1 VAGCTLQRTR
11 YRVPLAYSYPTQ
23 TRFAHG
29 YHLDHLLDEQSVVPA
44 LRGYRPLIN
53 PPPSLG
59 KYCKYNTMC
68 YFVSV
73 SSFTA
78 YIIFTFRVRVKVGV
92 LRVMVRVSVRLQF
105 RLANKVSVRCVYQS
119 GE

>member
-1 VAGCTLQRTR
+1 M
-11 YRVPLAYSYPTQ
+11 
-23 TRFAHG
+23 
-29 YHLDHLLDEQSVVPA
+29 VPA

-92 LRVMVRVSVRLQF
+92 LRVMVRVSVRLRF